1 MKIEDLKTKTEDE
14 LKKILLDTRKDQFN
28 MRFQKTSG
36 ALADT
41 SEVRKKRRL
50 VARVKTLLN
59 AKPVADA
66 AKAKKVEKKPAAKK
80 AAKPKTKAA

>member
-1 MKIEDLKTKTEDE
+1 MKIEDLKTKSEDE
-14 LKKILLDTRKDQFN
+14 LKKVLLDTRRDQFN

-50 VARVKTLLN
+50 VARIKTLLN
-59 AKPVADA
+59 AKPADS
-66 AKAKKVEKKPAAKK
+66 AKAKKVETKPAAKK